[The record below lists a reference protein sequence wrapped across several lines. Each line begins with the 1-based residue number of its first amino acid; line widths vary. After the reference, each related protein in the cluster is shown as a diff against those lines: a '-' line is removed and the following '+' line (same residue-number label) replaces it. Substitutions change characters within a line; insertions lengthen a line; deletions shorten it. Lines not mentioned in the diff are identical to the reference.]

1 MTMKYSLQHILKRR
15 EWLAHIER
23 RDMDRRNY
31 GSERRHRYQVLWLEL
46 HRRRRLANA
55 KLQTP

>member
-1 MTMKYSLQHILKRR
+1 MKYTLQHILKRR

-31 GSERRHRYQVLWLEL
+31 GSERRHRYQLLWLKL
-46 HRRRRLANA
+46 HRRLANA
-55 KLQTP
+55 KLQPM